1 MARYGVIGLGNFGVH
16 VARVL
21 FEEGHEVLVVD
32 ADRAQVQK
40 VKDLASVAL
49 VGDAASKEFLVT
61 HGFTDLDAVVI
72 STGDRSHVAT
82 LITLYLKELK
92 VKRIL
97 VKAISEDH
105 GRILEKVGA
114 SDVIFPEKDMA
125 IRTARRLLSPN
136 VLEYLPLG
144 DDFSLTETAPPQ
156 DFIGKNLMQL
166 DLRSRFQVNVL
177 GIKDVLTDT
186 FIPFPPS
193 DRVIRDSDILIMA
206 GHPEQLEKACRKKG

>member
-1 MARYGVIGLGNFGVH
+1 MARYGVIGLGNFGYH

-21 FEEGHEVLVVD
+21 FDEGHEVLVVD
-32 ADRAQVQK
+32 ADREQVQK
-40 VKDLASVAL
+40 VKDMASVAL

-61 HGFTDLDAVVI
+61 HGFAELDAVVI

-92 VKRIL
+92 VRRIL

-144 DDFSLTETAPPQ
+144 EDFSLTETAPPKE
-156 DFIGKNLMQL
+156 FIGKTLIDL

-186 FIPFPPS
+186 FIPFPPPE
-193 DRVIRDSDILIMA
+193 RVIRDSDILIMA
-206 GHPEQLEKACRKKG
+206 GHPEQLEKACRKK